1 MTTTTA
7 PQARDRL
14 GENMGKQRGVSLTG
28 LIITLA
34 VIGFLAVMGAKL
46 LPAYI
51 EYFSVKKVF
60 AAMVQ
65 NGDTKGTVPEI
76 RRSYDTRNAIENV
89 KSVQGADIEIT
100 REGGEAVLTAAWSVK
115 IPMVANISACI
126 DFNVTTA
133 SSAAQ

>member
-1 MTTTTA
+1 
-7 PQARDRL
+7 
-14 GENMGKQRGVSLTG
+14 MGKQRGVSLTG